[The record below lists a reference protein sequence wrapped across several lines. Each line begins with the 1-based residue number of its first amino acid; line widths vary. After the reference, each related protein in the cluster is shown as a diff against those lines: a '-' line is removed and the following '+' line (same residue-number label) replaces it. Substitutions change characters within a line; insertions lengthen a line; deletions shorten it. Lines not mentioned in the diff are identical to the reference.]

1 MKLEKVLAKKV
12 KKEIISNLFCLIEN
26 TGEVGENFGEEGEEG
41 DYLQIFFV
49 GFFHKIETLILT

>member
-26 TGEVGENFGEEGEEG
+26 TGQIGESFGEEGEEG
-41 DYLQIFFV
+41 DYLQSFFLI
-49 GFFHKIETLILT
+49 FHKIETLILT